1 MRIDWLKW
9 FALAILALLLVAATG
24 ALLVA
29 RASLPRRD
37 GEAAIARLSA
47 PLAIDLDARAVPRIH
62 GATFED
68 VLRGEGYMHAQER
81 FFQMDLLRRST
92 AGELAA
98 LIGSRV
104 LPLDRAQR
112 PFDYRRRAHELL
124 ARLPAREQGWLAA
137 YTDGVNAGLKDL
149 RSRPPEYWLLG
160 SRPDPWATEDTLLV
174 VLGFYTRLSNN
185 DVYERPQGVLHA
197 ALPEALYEF
206 LTPSTSRFDRPL
218 VGADADPTAGYL
230 PVPIP
235 GPEVVDL
242 RTRSTQ
248 SRGPARR
255 VAPPLLVPASNQW
268 ALSAQRGTRAARCSR
283 TTRTSSCAC
292 QTCSTAPSSNGRTV
306 PCAA

>member
-24 ALLVA
+24 ALLVG

-37 GEAAIARLSA
+37 GEAAVARLSA

-81 FFQMDLLRRST
+81 FFQMDLLRRAS

-112 PFDYRRRAHELL
+112 PFDFRRRAHELFE
-124 ARLPAREQGWLAA
+124 RLPAREQGWLAA
-137 YTDGVNAGLKDL
+137 YTDGVNAGLEDL

-160 SRPDPWATEDTLLV
+160 
-174 VLGFYTRLSNN
+174 
-185 DVYERPQGVLHA
+185 
-197 ALPEALYEF
+197 
-206 LTPSTSRFDRPL
+206 
-218 VGADADPTAGYL
+218 
-230 PVPIP
+230 
-235 GPEVVDL
+235 
-242 RTRSTQ
+242 
-248 SRGPARR
+248 
-255 VAPPLLVPASNQW
+255 
-268 ALSAQRGTRAARCSR
+268 
-283 TTRTSSCAC
+283 
-292 QTCSTAPSSNGRTV
+292 
-306 PCAA
+306 